1 MQLTK
6 EQILALA
13 PDEASKK
20 AGKDLSNLAKW
31 VSKGCNEE
39 AIWGECQGSG
49 SKPYQTQVELAAL
62 AFKCSCPSR
71 KFPCKHGLG
80 LLLLNAEHSNTFTD
94 TAAPAWVK
102 DWLDKRN
109 EKAEKKAE
117 QKDKPVDEAAQ
128 AKRSQARE
136 QLIEDGIEDVLLWMK
151 DVVRNGIINIPEKG
165 TTNFDAIAKR
175 MIDAKAPGLASM
187 IKVLSN
193 INYYQEGWQH
203 LFMDQ
208 VSRIYLVISGFKNK
222 EKIDPVLFEDIKAAI
237 GFTQSQEELKTQSGI
252 KDHWLV
258 IGKQTNEEDNITTE
272 KNWLYGINTQTYALV
287 LQFSVRGQ
295 GITFSLTPGMTI
307 DAELVFYPSIQPL
320 RAVIKTYTQIQE
332 KLTVKGFA
340 GWQYIA
346 ETQAV
351 ISSDLP
357 FFTERPYIVQQLTP
371 VNLEGKWWLK
381 DATDFLMQLPE
392 RFLHQYHLLAISGGK
407 PLDMVVK
414 GRENIFEPIGV
425 WADHQYISL

>member
-1 MQLTK
+1 MQLTE

-49 SKPYQTQVELAAL
+49 SKPYQTQIDVAAL

-71 KFPCKHGLG
+71 KFPCKHGIG
-80 LLLLNAEHSNTFTD
+80 LLLLNAKYNNTFTN
-94 TAAPAWVK
+94 TTPPAWVK
-102 DWLDKRN
+102 DWLDKRT

-128 AKRSQARE
+128 AKRSKARE
-136 QLIEDGIEDVLLWMK
+136 QLIEDGIEDILLWMK
-151 DVVRNGIINIPEKG
+151 DVLRNGIINIPEKG
-165 TTNFDAIAKR
+165 TADFDAIAKR
-175 MIDAKAPGLASM
+175 MIDAKAPGLAAM
-187 IKVLSN
+187 IKALIN

-203 LFMDQ
+203 LFINQ
-208 VSRIYLVISGFKNK
+208 ISRIYLVISGFKNK
-222 EKIDPVLFEDIKAAI
+222 ATINPVLFEDIKTAI

-258 IGKQTNEEDNITTE
+258 IGKKTNEEDNITTE
-272 KNWLYGINTQTYALV
+272 RNWLYGINTQTYALV

-295 GITFSLTPGMTI
+295 GITFSLTPGMMV
-307 DAELVFYPSIQPL
+307 DAELVFYPSVKPL
-320 RAVIKTYTQIQE
+320 RAIIKNYSQMQQNIA
-332 KLTVKGFA
+332 VKGFA
-340 GWQYIA
+340 GWQHIV
-346 ETQAV
+346 ETQTE
-351 ISSDLP
+351 ISADLP
-357 FFTERPYIVQQLTP
+357 FFTERPYIVQQLMP
-371 VNLEGKWWLK
+371 VNFDGKWCLK
-381 DATDFLMQLPE
+381 DATDFLMQMPDS
-392 RFLHQYHLLAISGGK
+392 FLNHYKLLAISGGK
-407 PLDMVVK
+407 PLDMAVK

-425 WADHQYISL
+425 WAGDQYISL

>member
-1 MQLTK
+1 MQLTE

-20 AGKDLSNLAKW
+20 AGKDLSNLTKW

-49 SKPYQTQVELAAL
+49 SKPYQTQIDLAAL

-80 LLLLNAEHSNTFTD
+80 LLLLNAKHSITFTD
-94 TAAPAWVK
+94 TATPAWVQ
-102 DWLDKRN
+102 DWLDKRT

-117 QKDKPVDEAAQ
+117 QNDKPVDEVAQ

-136 QLIEDGIEDVLLWMK
+136 QLIEDGIADVLLWMQ
-151 DVVRNGIINIPEKG
+151 DLVRNGIINIPEKG
-165 TTNFDAIAKR
+165 TADFDAIAKR

-187 IKVLSN
+187 IKALSN

-203 LFMDQ
+203 LFIDQ
-208 VSRIYLVISGFKNK
+208 ISRIYLVISGFKNK
-222 EKIDPVLFEDIKAAI
+222 AIISPALFEDIKAAI
-237 GFTQSQEELKTQSGI
+237 GFTQSQEELKAQSGV
-252 KDHWLV
+252 KDYWMV
-258 IGKQTNEEDNITTE
+258 IGKQTNEEDNVTTE
-272 KNWLYGINTQTYALV
+272 RNWLFGINTQAYALV

-320 RAVIKTYTQIQE
+320 RAIIKNYTQIQDR
-332 KLTVKGFA
+332 LAVKGFA
-340 GWQYIA
+340 GWQYIV
-346 ETQAV
+346 ETQST

-381 DATDFLMQLPE
+381 DATDFLMQMPE
-392 RFLHQYHLLAISGGK
+392 RFLNQYHLLAISGGK